1 MKTTLRYLAYWK
13 ITLPFLALL
22 TLVWLLASCQQN
34 QAAGQSKPVP
44 ADAAIPVKTVPV
56 SRQTVVQPVVASGLL
71 ASETEARLS
80 FKTGGIIQK
89 IYVGEGDAVK
99 KGQLLAVLNL
109 TEINA
114 QVTQAQEG
122 LAKAERDHQR
132 VKNLHADSVAT
143 LEQLQNATTAL
154 NLAQQSVQI
163 ARFNQ
168 GYSEIRAVAS
178 GRIVRKLM
186 NEGELAAPGSPV
198 FFMNATG
205 PASWVIKVGV
215 ADKDW
220 VRLQLGDAATVGFD
234 ALPGQTFAA
243 RVSSLAQGADPTSGL
258 YQVELKLTGG
268 APQLA
273 SGFFATAQLVPRR
286 RPQYVSVPVDALVE
300 GNGDE
305 AFVFVPVNGQAQQRP
320 VKVAYLAQGQAMIYQ
335 GLTGEETVV
344 TVGSAYL
351 TDQAKIAIAN

>member
-22 TLVWLLASCQQN
+22 ALAWLLAGCHQN
-34 QAAGQSKPVP
+34 QAASQAKTTL
-44 ADAAIPVKTVPV
+44 ADVAIPVKTVPV
-56 SRQTVVQPVVASGLL
+56 SRQTLVQPVVASGLL

-89 IYVGEGDAVK
+89 IYVGEGDAVR

-122 LAKAERDHQR
+122 LAKAERDYQR
-132 VKNLHADSVAT
+132 VKNLYADSVAT
-143 LEQLQNATTAL
+143 LEQLQNTTTAL
-154 NLAQQSVQI
+154 NVAKQSVQI
-163 ARFNQ
+163 AQFNQ

-186 NEGELAAPGSPV
+186 NEGELAASGAPV

-205 PASWVIKVGV
+205 PASWVVKVGV

-220 VRLQLGDAATVGFD
+220 VRLQLGDPATVGFD
-234 ALPGQTFAA
+234 ALPGQTFPAK
-243 RVSSLAQGADPTSGL
+243 VSSLAQGADPTSGL

-273 SGFFATAQLVPRR
+273 TGFFATAQLTPSR
-286 RPQYVSVPVDALVE
+286 RPQYVGVPVDALVE
-300 GNGDE
+300 GNGDQ

-320 VKVAYLAQGQAMIYQ
+320 VKVAYLAQGQAMIYE
-335 GLTGEETVV
+335 GLTGDETVI
-344 TVGSAYL
+344 TDGSAYL
-351 TDQAKIAIAN
+351 TDKAKIMLAK